1 MPALEARDVDLDARL
16 GEREEVRA
24 QAHLALVAE
33 DRPGEREQRALEVGE
48 RDVLV
53 DREALDLVELRRVRR
68 VVVAPVDAA
77 RGR

>member
-1 MPALEARDVDLDARL
+1 MQLKQETSTSTLGSVNGKKCGRRRTSRSSPKIARAN
-16 GEREEVRA
+16 A
-24 QAHLALVAE
+24 
-33 DRPGEREQRALEVGE
+33 EQRALEVGE

-77 RGR
+77 GTTM